1 MTDNAVFSPALLGI
15 DSAREVAAIS
25 EAIRTALKDKLRKRG
40 LVVGISGGIDS
51 SLTAALCA
59 RAVGRDRVIGL
70 QMPERHSAGDTMG
83 LSELLADH
91 LGIRKI
97 AVDISPILE
106 AVGYY
111 DKYDRAVRT
120 AVPGYGPDWRSKI
133 VVSETDENKAY
144 TLFSVV
150 AESPEGRTVRKRL
163 DLGAYLAIVA
173 STNFKQRI
181 RKMLEYY
188 YADLSNY
195 AVAGTPNRLE
205 YDQGFFVKQGDGAAD
220 IKPIAHLYKTQVYE
234 LARHLGLPESII
246 NRPPTTDTYSLP
258 QGQDEFFFA
267 VPYEVMDLCLYGKN
281 NGFSPEAVAPAA
293 GLPAGRIRAIYQDI
307 DRKRAT
313 TRYLHLAPVLAAPVP
328 EIDGASEAGRDPEGK

>member
-1 MTDNAVFSPALLGI
+1 MTDATRFSADLLEI
-15 DSAREVAAIS
+15 DGAAELRRITG
-25 EAIRTALKDKLRKRG
+25 AIRAALGRTLRRRG

-59 RAVGRDRVIGL
+59 EAVGRDKVIGL
-70 QMPERHSAGDTMG
+70 EMPERHSAGDTLA

-91 LGIRKI
+91 LGIRK
-97 AVDISPILE
+97 AVLDISPILE

-111 DKYDRAVRT
+111 EKYDEAVRT
-120 AVPGYGPDWRSKI
+120 AVPAYGPGWKSKI
-133 VVSETDENKAY
+133 VVSETDEKKAY

-150 AESPEGRTVRKRL
+150 AAPPSGRTVKKRL
-163 DLGAYLAIVA
+163 DLNAYLAIVA

-188 YADLSNY
+188 YADLNNY

-220 IKPIAHLYKTQVYE
+220 IKPIAHLYKTQVYA
-234 LARHLGLPESII
+234 LARHMGLPEAII

-281 NGFSPEAVAPAA
+281 NGFGPEAVARAS
-293 GLPAGRIRAIYQDI
+293 GLTAGRVKAIYQDI

-313 TRYLHLAPVLAAPVP
+313 TQYLHMAPVLVAPVP
-328 EIDGASEAGRDPEGK
+328 EIEAEPTAGKRRD

>member
-1 MTDNAVFSPALLGI
+1 MIDKTSFSPDLLKI
-15 DSAREVAAIS
+15 DCARELDTIS
-25 EAIRTALKDKLRKRG
+25 DAIRNALGKKLRKRG

-51 SLTAALCA
+51 SVTAALCV
-59 RAVGRDRVIGL
+59 RAVGKDKVIGL
-70 QMPERHSAGDTMG
+70 QMPERHSADDTLG

-91 LGIRKI
+91 LGIRK
-97 AVDISPILE
+97 VPLDITPILE

-111 DKYDRAVRT
+111 DKYDEAVRT
-120 AVPGYGPDWRSKI
+120 AVPEYGRDWKSKI
-133 VVSETDENKAY
+133 VVSDIAEDRAY

-150 AESPEGRTVRKRL
+150 AASPEGRVVKKRL
-163 DLGAYLAIVA
+163 DLGSYLAIVA

-181 RKMLEYY
+181 RKMLEYH
-188 YADLSNY
+188 YADLNNY

-234 LARHLGLPESII
+234 LARFLGLPGVII

-258 QGQDEFFFA
+258 QSQDEFFFA

-281 NGFSPEAVAPAA
+281 NGFSPEAVAAAA
-293 GLPAGRIRAIYQDI
+293 GLPSGRIKAIYQDI

-313 TRYLHLAPVLAAPVP
+313 TQYLHLAPVLVTEVP
-328 EIDGASEAGRDPEGK
+328 EIAQETTTERDPD

>member
-1 MTDNAVFSPALLGI
+1 MIDKTAFSPDLLKI
-15 DSAREVAAIS
+15 DCAAELTAVS
-25 EAIRTALKDKLRKRG
+25 DAIRNILGKKLRRRG

-51 SLTAALCA
+51 SVTAALCV
-59 RAVGRDRVIGL
+59 RAVGKDKVIGL
-70 QMPERHSAGDTMG
+70 QMPERHSADDTLG

-91 LGIRKI
+91 LGIRK
-97 AVDISPILE
+97 VPLDITPILE

-111 DKYDRAVRT
+111 DKYDEAVRT
-120 AVPGYGPDWRSKI
+120 AIPGYGRDWKSKI
-133 VVSETDENKAY
+133 VVSDIAENRAY

-150 AESPEGRTVRKRL
+150 AASPEGRMVKKRL
-163 DLGAYLAIVA
+163 NLGAYLAIVA

-188 YADLSNY
+188 HADLNNY

-234 LARHLGLPESII
+234 LARFLGLPEAIVS
-246 NRPPTTDTYSLP
+246 RPPTTDTYSLP
-258 QGQDEFFFA
+258 QSQDEFFFA
-267 VPYEVMDLCLYGKN
+267 VPYEAMDLCLYGKN
-281 NGFSPEAVAPAA
+281 NGFSPEAVAAAA
-293 GLPAGRIRAIYQDI
+293 GLPSGRVKAIYQDI

-313 TRYLHLAPVLAAPVP
+313 TQYLHMAPVLVTPVP
-328 EIDGASEAGRDPEGK
+328 EIDDAPKAEKDPD